1 MLAGPSHSEFDLD
14 PKTKMWKKERM
25 ITHFLTDGEVNHNVQ
40 K

>member
-1 MLAGPSHSEFDLD
+1 MLAELSHSEFDLA

-25 ITHFLTDGEVNHNVQ
+25 ITHFLTGGEVNHSGD